1 MARVHGKNAKYS
13 FNAIAL
19 EGELND
25 IQQNMTVPESEI
37 TSFADVWQNFLA
49 GDKKNIVTE
58 ISGSLDTVLGAGDA
72 TIFGAIGGGPVS
84 TVFDLT
90 GNGPGANDPEYQCS
104 ASGLNGALVAN
115 YKISLPVGDKASYS
129 ASVQHSGLTTRAT
142 S

>member
-25 IQQNMTVPESEI
+25 IQQNMTVPESDI
-37 TSFADVWQNFLA
+37 TSFSDAWQNFLA

-90 GNGPGANDPEYQCS
+90 GSGPGANDPEYQCS

-129 ASVQHSGLTTRAT
+129 ASIQHSGLTSRAT
-142 S
+142 A